1 VKAFFSEEKKQK
13 TLSPL
18 SRARHERRD
27 SVAKVFWSFFSKKDF
42 FLFFIAAI
50 VLTACGK
57 VGAPTQAGP
66 ADQITY
72 PKTYPT
78 Q

>member
-1 VKAFFSEEKKQK
+1 MPRAPASD
-13 TLSPL
+13 
-18 SRARHERRD
+18 SRQ
-27 SVAKVFWSFFSKKDF
+27 KVFWSFFSKKDWF
-42 FLFFIAAI
+42 FLTCLLALA
-50 VLTACGK
+50 ACGK